1 VDEIELAT
9 GLIYLNLNLLT
20 TSVLFSLI
28 IYLTPI
34 AIRFR
39 LFFIVIYLN
48 SISAFIHYCL
58 N

>member
-34 AIRFR
+34 AIRFSSIFFTY
-39 LFFIVIYLN
+39 LFKF
-48 SISAFIHYCL
+48 H
-58 N
+58 